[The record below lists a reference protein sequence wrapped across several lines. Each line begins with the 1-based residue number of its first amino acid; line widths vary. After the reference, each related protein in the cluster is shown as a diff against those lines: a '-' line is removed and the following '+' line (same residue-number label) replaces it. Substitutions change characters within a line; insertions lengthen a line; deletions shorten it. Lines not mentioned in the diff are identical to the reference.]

1 MPFMFMTWFSPR
13 VQYCE
18 STQDHSV
25 PDPIFQCR
33 KIQSRR
39 YEMFISSSSGL
50 SSTWLFSHASNIMK
64 VHYVS
69 WKYKMSVYLWL
80 NIPFMKDPAPSIC
93 YTMFISSSLC
103 LSCSRLDFSAGSN
116 VMKVH
121 KVSVFMTQYSK
132 AERLRSINKLQNVSI
147 FQFVFFFM
155 FTTLFSHESNI
166 MKVHKFTLSVDWYS
180 MLKDWASSR
189 T

>member
-13 VQYCE
+13 IQYCE

-50 SSTWLFSHASNIMK
+50 SSTWLFSHTSNIMK

-80 NIPFMKDPAPSIC
+80 NIPFMKDPPPSIS
-93 YTMFISSSLC
+93 YTMFTSSLC
-103 LSCSRLDFSAGSN
+103 LSCSRLGFPAGFNVLKVHMFTSSSSCLSRSWLDFALESN
-116 VMKVH
+116 IVKVH
-121 KVSVFMTQYSK
+121 KVTVFLIQYSN
-132 AERLRSINKLQNVSI
+132 AERSSQQGTECSYLRVGVS
-147 FQFVFFFM
+147 VW
-155 FTTLFSHESNI
+155 TPN
-166 MKVHKFTLSVDWYS
+166 W
-180 MLKDWASSR
+180 
-189 T
+189 